1 MSFVFRGSRGDIEA
15 GGFPGFAPERRAMR
29 IHAGGRPVNSNLA
42 FLVTGN
48 VGMPFVLPILLSCK
62 KYRFSS

>member
-1 MSFVFRGSRGDIEA
+1 MQ
-15 GGFPGFAPERRAMR
+15 R
-29 IHAGGRPVNSNLA
+29 IHAGGLPMNSNMA